1 MKKLIPAKNK
11 VVSTLVMNLAIT
23 LATGP
28 LVIFY
33 YYQFPLYSI
42 FLNLLIVPLVSVII
56 FVSIVVIAAML
67 IFPGYYRAMRWRW
80 A

>member
-1 MKKLIPAKNK
+1 M
-11 VVSTLVMNLAIT
+11 
-23 LATGP
+23 
-28 LVIFY
+28 
-33 YYQFPLYSI
+33 
-42 FLNLLIVPLVSVII
+42 PLVSVII